1 MSIVTKLRQ
10 AISRRIGMR
19 EFTLAKPMISGLKP
33 NPLSV
38 KYSDFMPE
46 KVSPTLLEQAYY
58 SCPVVFNTINKIVQ
72 IIMSSGYRLEGDQ
85 ESVEFF
91 TEFLNTIGKRGGEN
105 DWEFLL
111 TKIFQFQCIYGVAPV
126 ELIYAKEKDE
136 IVDLDVID
144 PKYFDYARDSSFRI
158 AVDEYGNPLGYVQTL
173 PGAIMIPE
181 DKRIK
186 VPDRVKVGGNQI
198 FFPPERVVVFKLYTI
213 GSGLQAIGLIE
224 PVYKTILE
232 LKAAEEGYT
241 NSAYRVGNP
250 LLFAKIGDEMH
261 EPTEEQIANAIK
273 ELENVNSR
281 TAFATAYYNEL
292 QILESK
298 HPERLRSFL
307 DYFIEQIIT
316 GMGMPK
322 AFATGSGEATNRATL
337 ARQEYIAKLT
347 LKDIIRRTVSTIENK
362 IFYRIAELYN
372 KNHNKKISVPKIVW
386 GEVALEELDSKAT
399 RLTQYAKVGLLQS
412 DEKIERWIREAEG
425 LPEKPKN
432 KKG

>member
-1 MSIVTKLRQ
+1 MGVITKLKQ
-10 AISRRIGMR
+10 AFSRRTGTR
-19 EFTLAKPMISGLKP
+19 VFTLTKPVLSGLKP
-33 NPLSV
+33 DPLSV
-38 KYSDFMPE
+38 KFADLIPE
-46 KVSPTLLEQAYY
+46 KVNPALLEQAYY

-72 IIMSSGYRLEGDQ
+72 IIMSSGYRLEGDPD
-85 ESVEFF
+85 SVEFF
-91 TEFLNTIGKRGGEN
+91 TEFLGMIGKRGGEN

-111 TKIFQFQCIYGVAPV
+111 TKIFQFQCIYGIAPV
-126 ELIYAKEKDE
+126 ELIYAKNKEE
-136 IVDLDVID
+136 IVDLDIID
-144 PKYFDYARDSSFRI
+144 PKYFDYARDSAFRI

-173 PGAIMIPE
+173 PGAVTIPE

-186 VPDRVKVGGNQI
+186 VPEGVKVGSNQI
-198 FFPPERVVVFKLYTI
+198 FFPPERVVVFKLYTV

-241 NSAYRVGNP
+241 NAAYRVGNP

-273 ELENVNSR
+273 ELEDINSR
-281 TAFATAYYNEL
+281 TAFATAYYNDL

-347 LKDIIRRTVSTIENK
+347 LKDIIRRTTATIENK

-372 KNHNKKISVPKIVW
+372 KNHKKKIAVPKIVW

-399 RLTQYAKVGLLQS
+399 RITQYAKVGLLQP
-412 DEKIERWIREAEG
+412 DRNLEKWIREVES
-425 LPEKPKN
+425 LPDKPETN
-432 KKG
+432 R